1 MKMWKLA
8 LPVIAAMLWA
18 DQTIA
23 QSGDQQVEARDVTI
37 AQRLRDAEARMEV
50 AAREIAEITGDRLPQ
65 FAPTGL
71 FGSSQKPQI
80 GITIDSA
87 ASSES
92 VDGVEISGVTPEG
105 AADEADLRAGD
116 IITAVNGEPMA
127 ANDSYAANEKLLEF
141 MQGVEEGDELLVEYL
156 RNGKAGSVELLP
168 RVMEMHAFSWFPD
181 GEELQMQNGSSLPFL
196 PGFIETTF
204 GTNFGFPFAG
214 SAWGDMELVELS
226 EGLGKYFGTDS
237 GLLVVNAPQSA
248 QFDLQDGDVIQSIDG
263 REPKDV
269 RHAMRILAS
278 YQSGETLK
286 LGIMRDK
293 KKRTIEVEM
302 PSDNHGTTFA
312 PRMH

>member
-1 MKMWKLA
+1 MKMWKLV

-23 QSGDQQVEARDVTI
+23 QSRDQQVEARDVTI
-37 AQRLRDAEARMEV
+37 AERLRDAEARMEMV
-50 AAREIAEITGDRLPQ
+50 AREIAEITGERLPQ
-65 FAPTGL
+65 FATTGL
-71 FGSSQKPQI
+71 FGSSQKPRI
-80 GITIDSA
+80 GVTIDSA

-105 AADEADLRAGD
+105 AADEAGLRAGD
-116 IITAVNGEPMA
+116 IITVVNGEPMA
-127 ANDSYAANEKLLEF
+127 AGNSYAANEKLLEF
-141 MQGVEEGDELLVEYL
+141 MQGVEEGDELLIEYQ
-156 RNGKAGSVELLP
+156 RNGNAGSVELLP
-168 RVMEMHAFSWFPD
+168 QVMEMHAFSWFP
-181 GEELQMQNGSSLPFL
+181 GVEELQMQNGSSVPFL
-196 PGFIETTF
+196 SEPFETF
-204 GTNFGFPFAG
+204 SMNFGFPFAV

-286 LGIMRDK
+286 LGIRRDK

-302 PSDNHGTTFA
+302 PSDNRGTTFA
-312 PRMH
+312 PLH